1 MDAIEGAFKQDYE
14 NLEIIISD
22 DCSTDLTWKIIEKKC
37 SEYNGKHKLILNRN
51 STNLGLASHVNKIL
65 NEVSRGDYVALA
77 AGDDISLPRR
87 ISHSI
92 SFMEKHVDVVSLST
106 GMIRIDANSEL
117 LLKQPK
123 RLQENRIYTIDYFLS
138 NKYRHINAVSRIF
151 RRNLINAFPPLN
163 DLCPTED
170 TPTLLRAFMYGRVAL
185 LKENLVKRRLH
196 GSNISSA
203 ENIRK
208 MDLDHIFDQNFSDID
223 YAERQSYISAD
234 IAIKL
239 KSKINRIRFER
250 KSGNRVILLCIRIFR
265 KVGF

>member
-1 MDAIEGAFKQDYE
+1 MEAIEGALKQDYK

-22 DCSTDLTWKIIEKKC
+22 DCSTDLTWRIIEKKC

-51 STNLGLASHVNKIL
+51 PTNLGLASHVNKIL
-65 NEVSRGDYVALA
+65 NEVSSGDYVALA

-106 GMIRIDANSEL
+106 GTIRIDANSEL
-117 LLKQPK
+117 LSKQPK

-138 NKYRHINAVSRIF
+138 NKYRHLNAVSRILT
-151 RRNLINAFPPLN
+151 RDLINAYPPLN

-196 GSNISSA
+196 GSNISSP

-208 MDLDHIFDQNFSDID
+208 MNLDYVFDQNFSDID
-223 YAERQSYISAD
+223 YAERQSYIGAD
-234 IAIKL
+234 IAIKFR
-239 KSKINRIRFER
+239 SKINRIRFER
-250 KSGNRVILLCIRIFR
+250 KSGNRVIRLCIRILR